1 MPLLSKARRTLWRA
15 GVVTLLAASCSF
27 QDFEYLQQAGST
39 TSSNSPTA
47 GSGGSGTGGSS
58 SASGGTS
65 AVGPSTGTAGGSGGE
80 TSSVTSGDATHGGG
94 SGGTLATGTTSSIGG
109 SAGNGGSAGA
119 DATDGAA
126 GAAGSPG
133 TDGGNILTNSSF
145 EEFWSGW
152 IVDPDDARGKYANVK
167 WPQPGSFTPNGEPEE
182 NLLGT
187 WHMTDAFVVN
197 VYQSLQGI
205 EDGMYTFKGFFN
217 WGGSH
222 NAIQIFARNCGGPDV
237 TQDVP
242 PTADTQW
249 IEVGIGGIEVVG
261 GHCEVGFMVDS
272 NPQDWLNA
280 DMFSFEMDP
289 Q

>member
-15 GVVTLLAASCSF
+15 AVVTLLVASCSF
-27 QDFEYLQQAGST
+27 QDFEYLQQPGST
-39 TSSNSPTA
+39 TISNSSA
-47 GSGGSGTGGSS
+47 GGSSGSSSGGSS
-58 SASGGTS
+58 SANGSSALGSSTS
-65 AVGPSTGTAGGSGGE
+65 AAGGSGG
-80 TSSVTSGDATHGGG
+80 TTASVSSGDATHAGG
-94 SGGTLATGTTSSIGG
+94 SGSTLTAGTTSSIGG
-109 SAGNGGSAGA
+109 SVSTGGGAGA

-152 IVDPDDARGKYANVK
+152 TVDPDNARGKYANVK

-187 WHMTDAFVVN
+187 WHMTDAFVVS

-205 EDGMYTFKGFFN
+205 DDGMYTFKGFFN
-217 WGGSH
+217 WGGAH
-222 NAIQIFARNCGGPDV
+222 NAIQIFARNCGGPDNY
-237 TQDVP
+237 QDVP

-249 IEVGIGGIEVVG
+249 IEVGIGGIEVLG
-261 GHCEVGFMVDS
+261 GHCEVGFTVDS
-272 NPQDWLNA
+272 NPTDWLNA